1 METKQR
7 IDERGFSSAVGS
19 EQPDGAALQ
28 NSGEPMQYRS
38 ATELHFEP
46 IELNGW
52 GHHLQLITD

>member
-7 IDERGFSSAVGS
+7 IDESGFSGAVRS

-28 NSGEPMQYRS
+28 NAGEPVQYRS
-38 ATELHFEP
+38 ATELHFEL
-46 IELNGW
+46 IKLNGW

>member
-19 EQPDGAALQ
+19 EQPDGAAVQ
-28 NSGEPMQYRS
+28 NAGEPMQYRS

-46 IELNGW
+46 I
-52 GHHLQLITD
+52 